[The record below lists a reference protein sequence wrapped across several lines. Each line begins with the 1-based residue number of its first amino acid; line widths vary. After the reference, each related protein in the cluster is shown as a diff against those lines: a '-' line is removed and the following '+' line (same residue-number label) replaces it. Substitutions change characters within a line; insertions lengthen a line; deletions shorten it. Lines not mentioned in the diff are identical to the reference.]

1 MEVLSACIKKSVN
14 KTTMVLELDKIM
26 EMEIKELNVM
36 VKSVKEEAA
45 VMVLVKVAV
54 VLELVLIMVME
65 MVLEIKELDVIHG
78 K

>member
-54 VLELVLIMVME
+54 VLELVLSKVME